1 MRIGI
6 EAQRIFRTN
15 KHGMDYVVLEEIKEL
30 QKSDVRNEYFV
41 FVAPG
46 EDRCLKDSKNVHIIE
61 IGNNFYPLWEQFSLP
76 RAVNQLNL
84 DMLHCTSNT
93 APIRCKVPLI
103 LTLHDIIFLEPRD
116 KSNKSFYQD
125 MGWRYRRF
133 VVPRILKKCK
143 RIITVSDFEFN
154 NIITKLQIPEEKMVM
169 IYNGYNKWFRPVEDT
184 ELIYQQYIEE
194 PGYFFFLGN
203 TDPKKN
209 TERTLTAYSKYLEMS
224 DVKRKLLMADL
235 DRGYLDEIID
245 RNDIGNIRDHIVMPG
260 YIKNA
265 DLPYIYN
272 NAFAFLY
279 TSLRESFGIPLL
291 EAMACGTPV
300 ITSNTSSMPE
310 IGGPDVIMVN
320 PQNAN
325 EITEKMLLLEKD
337 KALYQKQKD
346 IGIIRAQQF
355 SWEYTAEQLLMVYE
369 EVYRQRSQPNKSKES
384 SFEGFSSFSSI
395 ICSSLNSIIN
405 WRASG
410 LFCVFNR

>member
-209 TERTLTAYSKYLEMS
+209 TERTLIAYSKYLEMS

-310 IGGPDVIMVN
+310 IGGSEVIMVN
-320 PQNAN
+320 PLDVN

-355 SWEYTAEQLLMVYE
+355 SWEYTAEQLLTVYE
-369 EVYRQRSQPNKSKES
+369 DVYRQRS
-384 SFEGFSSFSSI
+384 
-395 ICSSLNSIIN
+395 
-405 WRASG
+405 
-410 LFCVFNR
+410 

>member
-61 IGNNFYPLWEQFSLP
+61 IGSNFYPLWEQFSLP

-84 DMLHCTSNT
+84 DLLHCTSNT

-209 TERTLTAYSKYLEMS
+209 TERTLIAYSKYLEMS

-310 IGGPDVIMVN
+310 IGGSEVIMVN
-320 PQNAN
+320 PLNVS
-325 EITEKMLLLEKD
+325 EITEKMLLL
-337 KALYQKQKD
+337 
-346 IGIIRAQQF
+346 
-355 SWEYTAEQLLMVYE
+355 
-369 EVYRQRSQPNKSKES
+369 
-384 SFEGFSSFSSI
+384 
-395 ICSSLNSIIN
+395 
-405 WRASG
+405 
-410 LFCVFNR
+410 

>member
-6 EAQRIFRTN
+6 EAQRIFRKN

-30 QKSDVRNEYFV
+30 QKSDTRNEYFV

-46 EDRCLKDSKNVHIIE
+46 EDRCLQDSKNVHIIQ
-61 IGNNFYPLWEQFSLP
+61 IGSNFYPLWEQFSLP

-93 APIRCKVPLI
+93 APIRCKIPLI

-169 IYNGYNKWFRPVEDT
+169 IYNGYNQWFKPVEDT
-184 ELIYQQYIEE
+184 ELIYQQYIDE

-209 TERTLTAYSKYLEMS
+209 TERTLIAYSKYLEQS

-235 DRGYLDEIID
+235 DRGYLEEIIN
-245 RNDIGNIRDHIVMPG
+245 RNDIGNIRDYIVMPG

-300 ITSNTSSMPE
+300 ITSYTSSMPE
-310 IGGPDVIMVN
+310 IGGPEVIMVN
-320 PQNAN
+320 PQNVQ

-337 KALYQKQKD
+337 EALYQKQKE

-355 SWEYTAEQLLMVYE
+355 SWKYTAEQLLTVYE
-369 EVYRQRSQPNKSKES
+369 DVYRQRD
-384 SFEGFSSFSSI
+384 
-395 ICSSLNSIIN
+395 
-405 WRASG
+405 
-410 LFCVFNR
+410 

>member
-6 EAQRIFRTN
+6 EAQRIFREN

-61 IGNNFYPLWEQFSLP
+61 IGSNFYPLWEQFSLP

-143 RIITVSDFEFN
+143 RIITVSDFEYN

-209 TERTLTAYSKYLEMS
+209 TERTLIAYSKYLEMS

-310 IGGPDVIMVN
+310 IGGSEVIMVN
-320 PQNAN
+320 PLNVN

-355 SWEYTAEQLLMVYE
+355 SWEYTAEQLLTVYE
-369 EVYRQRSQPNKSKES
+369 DVYRQRS
-384 SFEGFSSFSSI
+384 
-395 ICSSLNSIIN
+395 
-405 WRASG
+405 
-410 LFCVFNR
+410 

>member
-6 EAQRIFRTN
+6 EAQRIFRKN

-30 QKSDVRNEYFV
+30 QKSDNRNEYFV

-46 EDRCLKDSKNVHIIE
+46 EDRCLHDSNNVHIIE
-61 IGNNFYPLWEQFSLP
+61 IGSSFYPLWEQFSLP
-76 RAVNQLNL
+76 RAVDQLNL

-116 KSNKSFYQD
+116 KSNKSLYQN

-133 VVPRILKKCK
+133 VVPKILKKCK
-143 RIITVSDFEFN
+143 RIITVSEFELN
-154 NIITKLQIPEEKMVM
+154 NIITKLDIPEEKMVM
-169 IYNGYNKWFRPVEDT
+169 IYNGFNEWFRPVEDT
-184 ELIYQQYIEE
+184 ELVYQQYIEE

-209 TERTLTAYSKYLEMS
+209 TERTLIAYSKYLEKS

-235 DRGYLDEIID
+235 DSSFLDDIVE
-245 RNDIGNIRDHIVMPG
+245 RNHIENIKDQIVIPG
-260 YIKNA
+260 YINNA

-310 IGGPDVIMVN
+310 IGGPEVLMVN

-337 KALYQKQKD
+337 HALYQKQKE
-346 IGIIRAQQF
+346 IGIKRAQQF
-355 SWEYTAEQLLMVYE
+355 SWKYTAEQLLMVYE
-369 EVYRQRSQPNKSKES
+369 DVYH
-384 SFEGFSSFSSI
+384 
-395 ICSSLNSIIN
+395 
-405 WRASG
+405 
-410 LFCVFNR
+410 NRHRD